1 MQALLTFA
9 MGLSTKGAHGVLWE
23 AQRGAPRNVLLLDI
37 GERIQKYKN
46 WTVFLEQIKALRTS
60 HGKKK

>member
-1 MQALLTFA
+1 M
-9 MGLSTKGAHGVLWE
+9 
-23 AQRGAPRNVLLLDI
+23 LLDI